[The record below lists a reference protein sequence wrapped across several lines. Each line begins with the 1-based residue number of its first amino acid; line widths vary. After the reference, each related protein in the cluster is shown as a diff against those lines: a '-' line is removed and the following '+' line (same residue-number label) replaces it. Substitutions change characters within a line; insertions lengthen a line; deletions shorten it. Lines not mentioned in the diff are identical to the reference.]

1 MKSTLR
7 QGSDVSL
14 KESFMVCGF
23 PGVGGFFVLRGL
35 LCFFGWFCLFVCL
48 NWEIKQAWP
57 VLQTVKSTLGT

>member
-23 PGVGGFFVLRGL
+23 LGVGGFFCVAWFAVAFWVVL
-35 LCFFGWFCLFVCL
+35 FGFL

-57 VLQTVKSTLGT
+57 ALQTVRSTLGT